1 MALQTEQKKKDLLK
15 KQKQDLINREL
26 EMVRNKRRLLEIALQ
41 NALKNN
47 TFAEITSK
55 SGKKLLGLH
64 GNLNGEGEYCGLIA
78 PNDWKC
84 GEEFQQWL
92 REKGF
97 QNHQIITCKGGV
109 LPNSLTNVKDPI
121 SVGLPQAPNPNDP
134 NSPVFVS
141 VQK

>member
-1 MALQTEQKKKDLLK
+1 MWYKIAQQEQDISLQGSTSSLNDNTGFYADFSESQK
-15 KQKQDLINREL
+15 
-26 EMVRNKRRLLEIALQ
+26 LQ

>member
-1 MALQTEQKKKDLLK
+1 MWYKIAQQEQDISLQGSPSSLNDNTGFYADFSESQK
-15 KQKQDLINREL
+15 
-26 EMVRNKRRLLEIALQ
+26 LQ